1 MIMRGEIV
9 RWSASCAV
17 VLVCYTAAAT
27 AIFSWQPTYET
38 PTAPMTV
45 SLMELAPLP
54 TPLPPVVRPP
64 EPKPEPIP
72 EKLPEPP
79 PEVKV
84 EVPLPPVRK
93 PPPPPP
99 KVKPVETPPPPMPA
113 PVATQVA
120 DIPPAPSPAPPVA
133 ARVHPSPNAL
143 ALYMARLVAHV
154 QGNLRYPRAAQ
165 TRSEQGI
172 AYVLI
177 DVDRSGRVL
186 SHRLDHGS
194 NRRLL
199 DDEAIAVIARSNPL
213 PRFPSDIDESH
224 LELRLPV
231 QFKLK

>member
-1 MIMRGEIV
+1 MTERTEIV
-9 RWSASCAV
+9 RWAASGAA
-17 VLVCYTAAAT
+17 VLVCYSAAAT
-27 AIFSWQPTYET
+27 AIFAWQPRFEP

-45 SLMELAPLP
+45 SLMELTPLP
-54 TPLPPVVRPP
+54 TPPQPVVRPP
-64 EPKPEPIP
+64 EPEPEP
-72 EKLPEPP
+72 EKQPEPP

-93 PPPPPP
+93 PPP
-99 KVKPVETPPPPMPA
+99 KVKPVDTPPPPAPA
-113 PVATQVA
+113 PVAIRTA
-120 DIPPAPSPAPPVA
+120 EIPPAPNPVPRVA
-133 ARVHPSPNAL
+133 ARANPSPNAL

-177 DVDRSGRVL
+177 DVDRSGKVL
-186 SHRLDHGS
+186 SHKLDKAS
-194 NRRLL
+194 NRHLL
-199 DDEAIAVIARSNPL
+199 DDEAIAVIARSDPL
-213 PRFPSDIDESH
+213 PPFPSDIDEDR